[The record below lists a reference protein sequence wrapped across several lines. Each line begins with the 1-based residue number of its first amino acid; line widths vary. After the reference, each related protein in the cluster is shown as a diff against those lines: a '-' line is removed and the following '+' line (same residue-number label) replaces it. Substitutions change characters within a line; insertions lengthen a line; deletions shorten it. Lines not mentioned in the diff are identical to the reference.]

1 MDAPMKARW
10 LEIKKRYWDSR
21 TARERQT
28 LALTAL
34 VLLPLLAYLLLWQ
47 PAHTALTKLRASVPV
62 MRVQAAQL
70 RVQAAEVA
78 MLRHRPHPAVLDAG
92 ALKSAV
98 EASAGRHQM
107 RDAISTLAA
116 QEPNAVRITLDS
128 VSFEQWLRWLR
139 ALQQEQHVRAES
151 VSIAL
156 LPAAGMVKI
165 SATLTN
171 GGTQ

>member
-1 MDAPMKARW
+1 MKARW
-10 LEIKKRYWDSR
+10 LEIKKRHWDSR

-28 LALTAL
+28 LALAAL

-62 MRVQAAQL
+62 MRVQTKQL
-70 RVQAAEVA
+70 RVQAVEVA
-78 MLRHRPHPAVLDAG
+78 MLRHRPHLAVLDAS
-92 ALKSAV
+92 ALKSAI
-98 EASAGRHQM
+98 EASADRHQM
-107 RDAISTLAA
+107 RDALSTLVA
-116 QEPNAVRITLDS
+116 QEPNAVRVTLAS

-139 ALQQEQHVRAES
+139 VLQQEQHVRADS
-151 VSIAL
+151 VSIAVM
-156 LPAAGMVKI
+156 PQAGMVKI

>member
-1 MDAPMKARW
+1 MKARW
-10 LEIKKRYWDSR
+10 LEIKKRHWDSR

-28 LALTAL
+28 LALAAL

-62 MRVQAAQL
+62 MRVQTEQL
-70 RVQAAEVA
+70 RVQAVEVA
-78 MLRHRPHPAVLDAG
+78 MLRHRPHLAVLDAS
-92 ALKSAV
+92 ALKSAI
-98 EASAGRHQM
+98 EASADRHQM
-107 RDAISTLAA
+107 RDALSTLVA
-116 QEPNAVRITLDS
+116 QEPNAVRVTLAS

-139 ALQQEQHVRAES
+139 VLQQEQHVRADS
-151 VSIAL
+151 VSIAVM
-156 LPAAGMVKI
+156 PQAGMVKI

>member
-1 MDAPMKARW
+1 MKARW
-10 LEIKKRYWDSR
+10 LEIKKRHWDSR

-28 LALTAL
+28 LVLAAL

-62 MRVQAAQL
+62 MRVQVEQL

-78 MLRHRPHPAVLDAG
+78 MLRHRPKPAVLDAS
-92 ALKSAV
+92 ALKSAI
-98 EASAGRHQM
+98 EASADRHQM
-107 RDAISTLAA
+107 RDALSTLVA
-116 QEPNAVRITLDS
+116 QEPNAVRVTLAS

-139 ALQQEQHVRAES
+139 VLQQEQHVRADS
-151 VSIAL
+151 VSIAAM
-156 LPAAGMVKI
+156 PQTGIVKI